1 MEQSISQNLERALAD
16 TEADAAAALKASEA
30 VVTSVRK
37 FRAAA
42 KSGNLRELH
51 ASIEAAEKAIAGL
64 RQQFANAKDGWRFD
78 GEQYIASGDY
88 TKEVVAVAE
97 RAGVRIFERDER
109 LYCYPSLI
117 RVSSNEKAVFID
129 KKRESRIRP
138 SVLVDILKDRQRK
151 PPRFRPENFL
161 AALFAAYSRAVAI
174 RGKGLS
180 LEIAPVIPLVDIYE
194 LLTLL
199 PGQSREYTKQEFA
212 RDIYLLH
219 RSGVGATNTGARVT
233 FPISRPVRGKILTV
247 IDEAGEEKRYYGICF
262 TSGSREP

>member
-16 TEADAAAALKASEA
+16 TEADASAALKASEA

-161 AALFAAYSRAVAI
+161 AAQKFCPKTVFGLISQPPELVSLAQKSTDAERLPLQLYLEFLVWKTTKKLKALSKLQTTI
-174 RGKGLS
+174 RK
-180 LEIAPVIPLVDIYE
+180 
-194 LLTLL
+194 
-199 PGQSREYTKQEFA
+199 
-212 RDIYLLH
+212 
-219 RSGVGATNTGARVT
+219 
-233 FPISRPVRGKILTV
+233 
-247 IDEAGEEKRYYGICF
+247 
-262 TSGSREP
+262 